1 MKRKLIGLITA
12 NPEAVYQQ
20 HVMEGV
26 FSQCVKYGY
35 DVAVFAPLMQAC
47 SDFESYLNGEVR
59 IFDLIDFDR
68 LDGVFVATI
77 SLAEA
82 NTEWVRDRVA
92 ELIKE
97 KCSKPVVAFDLPLG
111 DLPAAASVDDAPS
124 FEKIT
129 AHLIDNCG
137 RRNIYY
143 LGGQADAEVTHR
155 RLRGIRNELER
166 RGMELRDDH
175 IFYGNFWYNG
185 GEELAEKIISGEVPM
200 PDAVICANDH
210 MAIGLVNKLL
220 KNGINV
226 PRQIS
231 VTGFDATHEA
241 ALNELSITTY
251 IPDIS
256 MAAAEGINILARQI
270 DPDAEI
276 IPALPSE
283 ENGLRVC
290 ASCGGKENIT
300 YIRKRLYDSLFN
312 VTFNPYDLDQFDD
325 VNIGRWLDSYM
336 LEKLTR
342 AADPEECLREI
353 GETDYL
359 LKPYKDFY
367 LCLNENWLTA
377 LPNESFSRRM
387 KNVIHSRSFSD
398 FDEVEKNRF
407 CSDSRAEL
415 FDVKLLHPEIDREHD
430 EPLVYYFSSI
440 HFLETL
446 LGYAVLVCPL
456 AQKKRI
462 GIVYRNWVRN
472 VNSALEMTR
481 VRTKLTMYSE
491 FDAMTGLMNRR
502 GMEHRLKGML
512 GKSPMMFACVLDMDG
527 LKYINDNFGHA
538 EGDNAIIE
546 LAHAARSITMPGEI
560 CIRAG
565 GDEFFILGS
574 GTYTPQEL
582 EERLLSFLDVLNKYN
597 ETSGKPYNVMAS
609 AGFALGNADTTDAV
623 EKLLHDADTK
633 MYDQKV
639 EHKRQR
645 KN

>member
-20 HVMEGV
+20 RVMEGV
-26 FSQCVKYGY
+26 FAQCRKYGY

-47 SDFESYLNGEVR
+47 ADFREYLDGEVR
-59 IFDLIDFDR
+59 VFDLVDFDR

-82 NTEWVRDRVA
+82 NTEWVRDEV
-92 ELIKE
+92 EKKIKE
-97 KCSKPVVAFDLPLG
+97 KCNKPLVCFDLPLG
-111 DLPAAASVDDAPS
+111 DIPCAVEVDDTDA
-124 FEKIT
+124 FETIT

-137 RRNIYY
+137 RKNIAY
-143 LGGQADAEVTHR
+143 LGGQQDAEVTQR
-155 RLRGIRNELER
+155 RLVGIRNELER
-166 RGMELRDDH
+166 RGMKLNEDH

-185 GEELAEKIISGEVPM
+185 GEELADRIISGEVEL

-220 KNGINV
+220 KHGINV
-226 PRQIS
+226 PKQVS

-256 MAAAEGINILARQI
+256 KAAAEAVNALRKQI
-270 DPDAEI
+270 EPDAEI
-276 IPALPSE
+276 IPAEKSA

-290 ASCGGKENIT
+290 ASCGGQENIR
-300 YIRKRLYDSLFN
+300 YIRERLYDSLFN
-312 VTFNPYDLDQFDD
+312 VTFNPYDMEQYDD

-336 LEKLTR
+336 LEKLTNTS
-342 AADPEECLREI
+342 DTEECLKKI

-359 LKPYKDFY
+359 LKPYKDFF

-377 LPNESFSRRM
+377 LPNEGFSRLI
-387 KNVIHSRSFSD
+387 KTVIHSRSFKD
-398 FDEVEKNRF
+398 FDEVKKNRF
-407 CSDSRAEL
+407 CSDKNGEL
-415 FDVKLLHPEIDREHD
+415 FDVKTLHPELDKEHD
-430 EPLVYYFSSI
+430 EPLVYYFSSV
-440 HFLETL
+440 HFLNTV
-446 LGYAVLVCPL
+446 LGYAVLACPL
-456 AQKKRI
+456 SQKKRI

-472 VNSALEMTR
+472 VNSALEMIR

-502 GMEHRLKGML
+502 GMENRLTGML
-512 GKSPMMFACVLDMDG
+512 GKAPMMFACVLDMDG

-538 EGDNAIIE
+538 EGDSAIIE

-574 GTYTPQEL
+574 GNYKSDEL
-582 EERLLSFLDVLNKYN
+582 EKRLMSFLEVLNKYN
-597 ETSGKPYNVMAS
+597 EKSGKPYKVMAS
-609 AGFALGNADTTDAV
+609 AGFALGKADTIDAV

-633 MYDQKV
+633 MYTQKV
-639 EHKRQR
+639 EHKRSR
-645 KN
+645 KQ